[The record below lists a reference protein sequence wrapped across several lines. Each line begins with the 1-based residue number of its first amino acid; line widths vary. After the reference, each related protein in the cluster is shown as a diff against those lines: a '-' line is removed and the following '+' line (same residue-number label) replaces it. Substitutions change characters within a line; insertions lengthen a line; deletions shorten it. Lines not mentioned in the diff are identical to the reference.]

1 MKLIASMLHENQS
14 TWSQYREIRQPVLN
28 VILLLLL
35 HMTPSRSNSQAEVLL
50 RKTFQQTTQNKTTR
64 LEIKVWDMKLNQGPS

>member
-1 MKLIASMLHENQS
+1 MKIKELEVNTERLD
-14 TWSQYREIRQPVLN
+14 SQYFMS
-28 VILLLLL
+28 LLLLL

-64 LEIKVWDMKLNQGPS
+64 LESMRHEAKPRT